1 MLDFERDVEW
11 ELELIKRRARRMQFR
26 GADLDD
32 AIQEVACHTIQL
44 IFDADKANGACLQT
58 VLCCVI
64 DRRLYEIRRRATRYA
79 RRVQPASPNNP
90 EGSYLADGN
99 LAIDVQEALAHL
111 SPHERAVCEYLC
123 QGFSIAE
130 TAQRLGRD
138 WHIVKKRMRRIR
150 IQFEALGLGAW
161 FESSAKEPS

>member
-11 ELELIKRRARRMQFR
+11 ELELIKRRARRMRFR

-44 IFDADKANGACLQT
+44 IFDPAKANGACLQT
-58 VLCCVI
+58 VLCSVI
-64 DRRLYEIRRRATRYA
+64 DRRLYEIRRRAARYA
-79 RRVQPASPNNP
+79 RRVQPASPHDP
-90 EGSYLADGN
+90 ERCYLRDDN
-99 LAIDVQEALAHL
+99 LALDVQGALAHL
-111 SPHERAVCEYLC
+111 SDRELAVCEYLR

-138 WHIVKKRMRRIR
+138 WHIVKKHMRRIR
-150 IQFEALGLGAW
+150 IKFEALGLDAW
-161 FESSAKEPS
+161 LGTPAKEPS